1 MPPDSQ
7 VIIVTVFSANR
18 GLANVLIEYPWCLFS
33 KNCDIIEQIFSSMNQ
48 DLMIRLFRSIEGDS
62 DDDVVKVAEKIIED
76 ERLKGHGKLASKL
89 KSILERNVTAHVS
102 FRRELKTL
110 LPEGTI
116 IPTDKRNNI
125 PLAALIER
133 EQLRHEMILPKSI
146 EEKLHRIEKEYVA
159 RERLAHFG
167 LKPRQKV
174 LFYGAPGCG
183 KSMSA
188 ERIAWNIGLPFL
200 KVRFEAI
207 ISSYLGESGI
217 NLKKLFESLK
227 SYPCVLLLDE
237 FDFIAKA
244 RSSSQD
250 VGEMHRVVNILLNLL
265 EDYEAPGLVIATTNL
280 EGSIDKALFRR
291 FDDIIEMPRPN
302 TEEIIK
308 LLKKALSSISVS
320 KDVNWGEAASSMN
333 GYSAALVV
341 KIAKDAAKTAVLQN
355 KRIVEQ
361 QDILRALSEN
371 SNF

>member
-1 MPPDSQ
+1 
-7 VIIVTVFSANR
+7 
-18 GLANVLIEYPWCLFS
+18 
-33 KNCDIIEQIFSSMNQ
+33 MNQ
-48 DLMIRLFRSIEGDS
+48 DLMIRLFRSIEGDPE
-62 DDDVVKVAEKIIED
+62 DDVVKVAGKIIED
-76 ERLKGHGKLASKL
+76 EKLKGHGKLADKL
-89 KSILERNVTAHVS
+89 KGILEKNVTAHVS
-102 FRRELKTL
+102 FRKELRTL
-110 LPEGTI
+110 LPEGTT

-125 PLAALIER
+125 PLATLIDR
-133 EQLRHEMILPKSI
+133 EQLRHEMVLPKSI
-146 EEKLHRIEKEYVA
+146 EVKLQRIEKEYVA

-167 LKPRQKV
+167 LKPRQKI

-207 ISSYLGESGI
+207 ISSYLGESAA

-244 RSSSQD
+244 RSSGQD
-250 VGEMHRVVNILLNLL
+250 VGEMHRVVNVLLNLL

-291 FDDIIEMPRPN
+291 FDDIIEMPRPSK
-302 TEEIIK
+302 EEIVR
-308 LLKKALSSISVS
+308 LLRNTLSSISTS
-320 KDVNWGEAASSMN
+320 KDVRWEEIASKMN

-341 KIAKDAAKTAVLQN
+341 KVAKDSAKSAVLQN
-355 KRIVEQ
+355 KKTVVGE
-361 QDILRALSEN
+361 DIKRALSEN